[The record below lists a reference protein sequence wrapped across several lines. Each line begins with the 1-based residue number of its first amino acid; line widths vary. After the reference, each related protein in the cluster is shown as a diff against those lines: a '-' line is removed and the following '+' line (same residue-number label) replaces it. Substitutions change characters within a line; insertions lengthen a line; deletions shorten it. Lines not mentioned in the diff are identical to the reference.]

1 MTYGRLDILFA
12 GVCDSNTFV
21 EPLRYGVLLSTRT
34 EFTDTNMGGAG
45 RKGEADR
52 GQVEGMTRGI

>member
-1 MTYGRLDILFA
+1 MTYRRLDILFA

-21 EPLRYGVLLSTRT
+21 EPLRSGVLSTRT

-45 RKGEADR
+45 GKGEADR